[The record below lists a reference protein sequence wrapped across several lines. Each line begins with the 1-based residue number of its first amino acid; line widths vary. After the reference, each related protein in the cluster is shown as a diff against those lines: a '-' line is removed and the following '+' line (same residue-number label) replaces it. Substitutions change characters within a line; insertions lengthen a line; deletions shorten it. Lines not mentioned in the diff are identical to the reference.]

1 MIIPLFISYLRRLR
15 KEGSDDAKLILI
27 ITPRVTMAAAGLDN
41 YLHTGGI
48 ARLPVSTATLIFAT
62 QLAFTA
68 LFAFIIVNQT
78 FTPYSINAIVLLMA
92 GVGVLAM
99 NSNNDRPKGI
109 SKKCYTFGYFMC
121 LATAAVYGFT
131 LPLVELTY
139 KKATQPITYTLVM
152 EIQLVMLSKGTYS
165 DYSEKW
171 EDSLFW

>member
-1 MIIPLFISYLRRLR
+1 
-15 KEGSDDAKLILI
+15 
-27 ITPRVTMAAAGLDN
+27 MAAAVIGILMDLDN

-68 LFAFIIVNQT
+68 LFAFIRVNQT

-109 SKKCYTFGYFMC
+109 SKPCYCCCVRIHVAIGGAH
-121 LATAAVYGFT
+121 L
-131 LPLVELTY
+131 
-139 KKATQPITYTLVM
+139 
-152 EIQLVMLSKGTYS
+152 
-165 DYSEKW
+165 
-171 EDSLFW
+171 